1 MSKRSYLL
9 ILAGVVLLIGLGTFM
24 YSQRPVV
31 TVDGKLTEDLLVMDN
46 QSWNLQF
53 SAALEKETVTLQNIY
68 VKDYGGKRVDVDL
81 KLSDDRKSLQ
91 VFAPPGGY
99 PSELHPFTLHI
110 SPRVTTKWGFS
121 YDGDTEIPFTVTSQ
135 LPSIQS
141 KEALTNYFKRVI
153 KLNQENTTFFGRGEK
168 IETQTM
174 EDRVSL
180 ESSKSSSQ
188 FSETNNQVQ
197 GVDEGD
203 RVKTDGNYIYQATDG
218 RLMITKAKPVNEMKM
233 VSSVSFKDLQPQ
245 HLFINKE
252 TLLIIGTSF
261 SPPLYEENEQ
271 KNISAI
277 MPVDGMTVALLYDIS
292 NKETPTLL
300 RRVELEGQYV
310 TSRKIGS
317 NVYLISNMFPNYW
330 MLERNENL
338 DLRPRMKDS
347 LTGDKT
353 EPIPVEDIK
362 YFPQAYSPNYTLLT
376 ALNMEDPKAP
386 LTVQSYLGGGN
397 AVYMSKENLYVAV
410 EKYEENEW
418 ASADTEIH
426 KFAVRNGEIAYT
438 SSGSVEGRVLNQFSM
453 DEYEGN
459 FRIATTKGEVWN
471 SDTPSSNALYI
482 LDSTM
487 KNVGE
492 VKDLAR
498 GEKIYSVRFMGA
510 KAYIVTFKQVD
521 PLFVI
526 DASDP
531 AHPKVMGELKIPG
544 FSTYL
549 HPIDDHHLI
558 GFGYDTS
565 VVNDKNEVSIEPRI
579 TRNGMKISL
588 FDITDFHH
596 PKETDTEIIGGAGTH
611 SSLLEDHKA
620 LLHEAS
626 RHLYGFPISVYNETD
641 NSSHELDFDYQ
652 GALLYEITPE
662 KGIVLKSKLV
672 AEERKDKEFYEQWED
687 QVQRLLYIDDQLYTI
702 SNHQITSY
710 SLDDFRESHSVD
722 LY

>member
-1 MSKRSYLL
+1 MSKRWYLL
-9 ILAGVVLLIGLGTFM
+9 IIAGVVLLIGLGTFM

-31 TVDGKLTEDLLVMDN
+31 TADGKLAEDLLVMEN
-46 QSWNLQF
+46 ESWDLRF
-53 SAALEKETVTLQNIY
+53 SAALKEETVTSQNIY
-68 VKDYGGKRVDVDL
+68 VKDSDGKRVDVAL
-81 KLSDDRKSLQ
+81 KLSNDRKSLQ
-91 VFAPPGGY
+91 VHAPPGGY
-99 PSELHPFTLHI
+99 PSQPHSFTLHI
-110 SPRVTTKWGFS
+110 SPKVKTKWGFS
-121 YDGDTEIPFTVTSQ
+121 YGGDTDIPFTVTSQ

-141 KEALTNYFKRVI
+141 KEALTNYFKKAI
-153 KLNQENTTFFGRGEK
+153 KLNQENTTFFGREEK
-168 IETQTM
+168 IESQTM

-180 ESSKSSSQ
+180 ESSQSSSQ
-188 FSETNNQVQ
+188 FSQTNNQVQ

-218 RLMITKAKPVNEMKM
+218 RLVITKAKPVNEMKM

-245 HLFINKE
+245 HLFIHKE
-252 TLLIIGTSF
+252 TLLVIGTSL
-261 SPPLYEENEQ
+261 SLPLYEENEQ
-271 KNISAI
+271 KNISSI

-292 NKETPTLL
+292 NKEDPSLV
-300 RRVELEGQYV
+300 RRLEVEGQYV
-310 TSRKIGS
+310 SSRKIDS

-330 MLERNENL
+330 MLEQNENI

-347 LTGDKT
+347 LTGDGT

-362 YFPQAYSPNYTLLT
+362 YFPQSYSPNYTLLT
-376 ALNMEDPKAP
+376 ALNMEDPKDS

-410 EKYEENEW
+410 EKYKEDERV
-418 ASADTEIH
+418 SADTEIY
-426 KFAVRNGEIAYT
+426 KFAVRNGKIAYT

-453 DEYEGN
+453 DEHEGN
-459 FRIATTKGEVWN
+459 FRIATTKGESWN
-471 SDTPSSNALYI
+471 SDTPTSNALYI
-482 LDSTM
+482 LNSTM
-487 KNVGE
+487 KKVGE

-498 GEKIYSVRFMGA
+498 GEKIYSVRFMGD

-531 AHPKVMGELKIPG
+531 AQPKVLGELKIPG

-558 GFGYDTS
+558 GFGYDTKA
-565 VVNDKNEVSIEPRI
+565 VNDNKEVSEEPRI

-620 LLHEAS
+620 LLHVSS
-626 RHLYGFPISVYNETD
+626 RHLYGFPISVYNERG

-662 KGIVLKSKLV
+662 KGIVLKSKLTV
-672 AEERKDKEFYEQWED
+672 EENKDKEFYEQWED

-702 SNHQITSY
+702 SNRQITSY
-710 SLDDFRESHSVD
+710 SLDDFKESHSVN